1 MDSLK
6 YSVLMSVYHKEKPN
20 YLRESILSMLYQ
32 SIVPD
37 EIVLIK
43 DGPLTDQLEKVL
55 DDFKENHIIKVISIN
70 ENVGLGI
77 ALNIGL
83 SNCKNEL
90 IARMDTDDIA
100 DIDRCKKQ
108 LDLFRKD
115 KNLSVVGTAVEEF
128 MDYPDP
134 HISYKRVKTEND
146 EIRKQLKYRNP
157 IAHPSVMFKKNDVI
171 IAGNYKHWIFNEDYY
186 LWIRMVQHGFTFKN
200 INEPL
205 VKMRVNNETYL
216 RRGGWDYYI
225 TQRDLF
231 GYMLKNNLINEFEYL
246 FNNIISFGTR
256 VLMTNKMRKFV
267 YVRILRSKQ

>member
-1 MDSLK
+1 
-6 YSVLMSVYHKEKPN
+6 MSVYHKEKPN

-55 DDFKENHIIKVISIN
+55 DEFKENHIIKVISIN

-83 SNCKNEL
+83 YNCKNEL

-115 KNLSVVGTAVEEF
+115 KNLSVVGTAIEEF

-134 HISYKRVKTEND
+134 HISYKRVKTENE

-267 YVRILRSKQ
+267 YVRLLRSKQ